1 MALGDAKSG
10 HHIDPTL
17 RPDSRLAFRRPGRQT
32 HGAHRTQGIIFAHA
46 SHPISARKPKI
57 ALVCPDNPAP
67 VLRCLIAV
75 GEGKLKL
82 FLFLDIF
89 EKQPLSGLSAVVPF
103 KGKSF
108 PQGLVPN
115 CADSKILILG
125 NHLIGPACAKLQCLD
140 LAALFIGGFVGFN
153 GRHSLYY

>member
-1 MALGDAKSG
+1 M
-10 HHIDPTL
+10 
-17 RPDSRLAFRRPGRQT
+17 
-32 HGAHRTQGIIFAHA
+32 
-46 SHPISARKPKI
+46 ISARKPKI
-57 ALVCPDNPAP
+57 ALVCSDNPAP

-82 FLFLDIF
+82 FLFLNIF
-89 EKQPLSGLSAVVPF
+89 EKQPLSGLAAVVPF
-103 KGKSF
+103 KGKGF

-125 NHLIGPACAKLQCLD
+125 NLLIGPACAKLQCLD